1 MDEGYLRPE
10 HFVFSS
16 AIGVLTSLLINA
28 AMRPAVTEG
37 RYTMVH
43 LHGEHDC
50 YCPICGSVVTIGEGV
65 QCAGVNCPDCG
76 TRMRALDIGEWRAV
90 PQEIFGY
97 SQSELATALT
107 LMEDSME
114 MGQEAR
120 ITLCTE
126 GMPTEEELD
135 YMFLGMVGTGCHL
148 SRPTAGL
155 VEGIPT
161 TEFVLRKGS
170 PAWQIIIPLLVP
182 LFIIGLI
189 TFGIF
194 RLEAIT
200 KALVPLLLIT
210 FGGLIILAVA
220 LRKPA
225 EKYLER
231 GGALPR
237 LPKELAA
244 R

>member
-16 AIGVLTSLLINA
+16 AIGVLTSLLINV
-28 AMRPAVTEG
+28 AMTSPRPTETEG
-37 RYTMVH
+37 RYTMVN
-43 LHGEHDC
+43 
-50 YCPICGSVVTIGEGV
+50 S
-65 QCAGVNCPDCG
+65 
-76 TRMRALDIGEWRAV
+76 LDIGEWSAV

-107 LMEDSME
+107 LMEDSMG
-114 MGQEAR
+114 MGQKAR

-135 YMFLGMVGTGCHL
+135 QMFQGMKGTECHL

-170 PAWQIIIPLLVP
+170 PQWQIIIPLLVP

>member
-1 MDEGYLRPE
+1 MEEGYLRPE
-10 HFVFSS
+10 HFVFST
-16 AIGVLTSLLINA
+16 AIGVLTSLLINV
-28 AMRPAVTEG
+28 AMTSPRPTETEG
-37 RYTMVH
+37 RYTMVN
-43 LHGEHDC
+43 
-50 YCPICGSVVTIGEGV
+50 S
-65 QCAGVNCPDCG
+65 
-76 TRMRALDIGEWRAV
+76 LDIGEWSAV

-107 LMEDSME
+107 LMEDSMG
-114 MGQEAR
+114 MGQKAR

-135 YMFLGMVGTGCHL
+135 QMFQGMKGTGCHL

-170 PAWQIIIPLLVP
+170 PQWQIIIPLLIP
-182 LFIIGLI
+182 LFTIGLVAWGI
-189 TFGIF
+189 TRI
-194 RLEAIT
+194 ESIT
-200 KALVPLLLIT
+200 KALVPLMLIG
-210 FGGLIILAVA
+210 FGGLILLAIT

-225 EKYLER
+225 ERIAERVGAKYL
-231 GGALPR
+231 PR
-237 LPKELAA
+237 TAGKKALAA